1 MTALIDTG
9 FMLAVLAHNDSHH
22 AACRAV
28 IANERN
34 ALLPSVVLPE
44 LAYLVIRDLGY
55 PVLVLFLRQLLNN
68 PEQLI
73 ETTPADLRRAA
84 DLLEKYRD
92 AHLDFVDCVIVA
104 IAERLKISRI
114 LTVDRRDFSILRP
127 AHIEAFE
134 ILP

>member
-1 MTALIDTG
+1 
-9 FMLAVLAHNDSHH
+9 
-22 AACRAV
+22 
-28 IANERN
+28 
-34 ALLPSVVLPE
+34 
-44 LAYLVIRDLGY
+44 
-55 PVLVLFLRQLLNN
+55 LRQLLDN

-84 DLLEKYRD
+84 DLLEKYHD
-92 AHLDFVDCVIVA
+92 ARLDFVDCVIVA

-127 AHIEAFE
+127 THTKAFE